1 MAKPTLKT
9 IAVGVSLALSAAALI
24 AIPAQATAPTN
35 CFADVTWTSPAGT
48 ERPEQD
54 DNGVCQISD
63 EKELLWLSLA
73 TNEAHASFDVV
84 RVGAFKL
91 TEDVDLDGI
100 TFTPIAGGEL
110 GFKGTFDGG
119 GKKIS
124 NLNIVNTSD
133 TPPRLTFG
141 LFGEVAPTGIIKN
154 LELTGVDINT
164 LGQGVGGLA
173 GISRGQIENV
183 SVSGSVVGYA
193 NVGGLVGENFGK
205 IEGSSSGA
213 TVSAIPVV
221 DGGQVSGGSRVGGLV
236 GYFRPAP
243 PQLDG
248 PWQGLS
254 SEQVPP
260 QLIENSF
267 ATGNV
272 SGRDSV
278 GGLVGLADAGG
289 KVTRSYATGSVT
301 ATSSQSGGLI
311 GSNSVRVEYSFSS
324 GNVVGAVNRAGGLIG
339 RNEGSGSVSDS
350 FALGSVTVAD
360 NTSRVG
366 GFVGQNQGTV
376 TRSYSVGK
384 ISINVGSTAE
394 IGGFAGANSGTIT
407 NSYWDT
413 DASNQTASAGGAG
426 VVGKTTQQM
435 KTITTFANWPMVT
448 GGAEFD
454 PDGPPVR
461 IWGICATANDGYP
474 FLLWAVS
481 VGSCGSGEVS
491 APAPF
496 AGPLITSPARQA
508 AAGSNVTFGGS
519 RLGLVTAAFI
529 DGKAVEILSKGDSAL
544 TLQIPADLAPGR
556 YDLVL
561 ESSMGRVTIQAAIR
575 ISGLASS
582 ESRGVWTRAS
592 LNPDGSVSTVRFYAK
607 DPIGIGKLQFKVNG
621 REIAWIRAIDE
632 TDPKLRAR
640 ANGLPYLV
648 RTITLA
654 PGKNAL
660 EIFVDGTRVWRAAY
674 TGR

>member
-24 AIPAQATAPTN
+24 AIPAQATGPTP

-48 ERPEQD
+48 ERPKQD
-54 DNGVCQISD
+54 DNGVCQIFN

-84 RVGAFKL
+84 RAGAFKL

-100 TFTPIAGGEL
+100 TFTPIAKVGG
-110 GFKGTFDGG
+110 GFAGTFDGG

-124 NLNIVNTSD
+124 NLKIVDTSG
-133 TPPRLTFG
+133 PNPGPNFG

-154 LELTGVDINT
+154 LELEDVDIDI
-164 LGQGVGGLA
+164 LGNRVGGLA
-173 GISRGQIENV
+173 GISRGRIENV
-183 SVSGSVVGYA
+183 SVSSGRVVA
-193 NVGGLVGENFGK
+193 AEDVGGLVGENRGE
-205 IEGSSSGA
+205 IVGSSSTADVGA
-213 TVSAIPVV
+213 ESAVK
-221 DGGQVSGGSRVGGLV
+221 VGGLV
-236 GYFRPAP
+236 GYNIDTAII
-243 PQLDG
+243 
-248 PWQGLS
+248 S
-254 SEQVPP
+254 
-260 QLIENSF
+260 NSF
-267 ATGNV
+267 ATGDV
-272 SGRDSV
+272 EGRNRI
-278 GGLVGLADAGG
+278 GGLVGTADQFGQIT
-289 KVTRSYATGSVT
+289 KSYATGNVK
-301 ATSSQSGGLI
+301 AEE
-311 GSNSVRVEYSFSS
+311 GS
-324 GNVVGAVNRAGGLIG
+324 AGGLIG
-339 RNEGSGSVSDS
+339 NNGAAVSFSYATGDVLGAFEELGGLIGVHRYGLVTDS
-350 FALGSVTVAD
+350 FALGSVTATGIVPEGE
-360 NTSRVG
+360 TLRRVG
-366 GFVGQNQGTV
+366 GFVGWNRNPGPIDRAYSAGEVKILQGSIV
-376 TRSYSVGK
+376 T
-384 ISINVGSTAE
+384 
-394 IGGFAGANSGTIT
+394 IGGFAGDNSGTIT

-461 IWGICATANDGYP
+461 VWGICATANDGYP